1 MKKYLVCLIACLAIS
16 TVFTSC
22 EKEEESFDETLLIGE
37 WKGNE
42 TIVGKVHEMHYKYTS
57 DFKGLTWD
65 ATEDMTEEDGQK
77 FTWSLK
83 KSELTHIHVMEIVDG
98 QPITKIYKVTEL
110 TASTLKYEETVNGTV
125 VKYSY
130 TKA

>member
-1 MKKYLVCLIACLAIS
+1 MKKYFVCLIACLAIS

-42 TIVGKVHEMHYKYTS
+42 TILGKLHEMHYKYTS
-57 DFKGLTWD
+57 DYKGLTWD
-65 ATEDMTEEDGQK
+65 VSADMTEEDGQK
-77 FTWSLK
+77 FTWALK
-83 KSELTHIHVMEIVDG
+83 KSELTQIHVVEIIGG
-98 QPITKIYKVTEL
+98 QSVTKIYKVTEL
-110 TASTLKYEETVNGTV
+110 TASTLKYEETVEGKV

-130 TKA
+130 TKI